1 MDKLFARQ
9 LAKATGPTGE
19 VDIKILGGLVVN
31 AYEQAE
37 RDRRRTDRSIKL
49 MVEELEEASER
60 KIEYVARHDPLTDLP
75 NRVAFSEH
83 LTLTIERVAAQR
95 TQFAIV
101 CIDLDHFKE
110 VNEVFGHAVADRL
123 LQELAAQLK
132 RATPGA
138 FLARLGGDDFN
149 MIVTDGNQPTVTEEF
164 AKQVQELVADGFNID
179 GHVIRLGLSIGIAIY
194 PFDGTDAATLMINGD
209 AALARA
215 KRDGRGSLRF
225 FEAEMDKQQRER
237 RALQHELGSAIEHNQ
252 LKLFYQPQARMDGEV
267 IGFEALL
274 RWEHPIRGRIAP
286 NIFIPL
292 AEDNGMIIPI
302 GEWVLRE
309 ACRQAASWSQP
320 LTVAVNLSPVQFHY
334 SDLPALVL
342 AILVETGLPPHRLEL
357 EITEGVL
364 MSDFARAITILRRLK
379 SLGVSIAM
387 DDFGTGYSSLRY
399 LQAFPF
405 DKIKIDKSFVDQLG
419 ENMQSQAIIRAVIG
433 LAHGLALPVLAEG
446 VETAD
451 QLEFLKRERCD
462 EIQGYLIGRPQP
474 IETYSSTVRR
484 LLSTPDGNGRLTA

>member
-1 MDKLFARQ
+1 MEKLFARQ

-19 VDIKILGGLVVN
+19 VDIKILGSLVVN
-31 AYEQAE
+31 AYAQAE

-49 MVEELEEASER
+49 MVEELEEASEK

-83 LTLTIERVAAQR
+83 LTRTIEQAAGQRV
-95 TQFAIV
+95 QFAIV

-110 VNEVFGHAVADRL
+110 INEVFGHAVADRL
-123 LQELAAQLK
+123 LQELGTQLK
-132 RATPGA
+132 RATAGA

-149 MIVTDGNQPTVTEEF
+149 IIVTDGNQPTVTEEL

-179 GHVIRLGLSIGIAIY
+179 GHVIRIGLSIGIAVY
-194 PFDGTDAATLMINGD
+194 PFDGADAATLMINGD

-225 FEAEMDKQQRER
+225 FEAEMDKAQRER
-237 RALQHELGSAIEHNQ
+237 RALQHELGSAIEHDQ

-274 RWEHPIRGRIAP
+274 RWEHPLRGRIAP
-286 NIFIPL
+286 NTFIPL

-342 AILVETGLPPHRLEL
+342 SILVETGLPPHRLEL

-419 ENMQSQAIIRAVIG
+419 QNMQSQAIIRAVIG

-451 QLEFLKRERCD
+451 QLEFLKREHCD

-474 IETYSSTVRR
+474 IETYSATVRR
-484 LLSTPDGNGRLTA
+484 LLATPAGNGRLTA

>member
-1 MDKLFARQ
+1 MEKLFARQ

-19 VDIKILGGLVVN
+19 VDLKVLGDLVID
-31 AYEQAE
+31 AYAQAE
-37 RDRRRTDRSIKL
+37 RDRRRTDRSIML
-49 MVEELEEASER
+49 MVEELEEVAEK
-60 KIEYVARHDPLTDLP
+60 KIEYVAQHDPLTDLP
-75 NRVAFSEH
+75 NRVAFSEQ
-83 LTLTIERVAAQR
+83 LTRSIEQAGAQQA
-95 TQFAIV
+95 QFAIV

-110 VNEVFGHAVADRL
+110 VNEVFGHAIADQL
-123 LQELAAQLK
+123 LQEFANRL
-132 RATPGA
+132 RTVTGEA

-149 MIVTDGNQPTVTEEF
+149 MIVTGGRQPSATEQL
-164 AKQVQELVADGFNID
+164 AKQIQELVSDAFTID
-179 GHVIRLGLSIGIAIY
+179 GRVVRIGLSIGIAFF
-194 PFDGTDAATLMINGD
+194 PADGADAATLMVNGD

-225 FEAEMDKQQRER
+225 FEAEMDKALRER
-237 RALQHELGSAIEHNQ
+237 RAMQHELGSAIEHNQ
-252 LKLFYQPQARMDGEV
+252 LKLFYQPQARIDGAI

-274 RWEHPIRGRIAP
+274 RWEHPLRGRIPP
-286 NIFIPL
+286 NVFIPL

-320 LTVAVNLSPVQFHY
+320 LSVAVNLSPVQFHY

-342 AILVETGLPPHRLEL
+342 SILVETGLPPHRLEL

-364 MSDFARAITILRRLK
+364 MSDFARAIGILRRLK
-379 SLGVSIAM
+379 SIGVSIAM

-405 DKIKIDKSFVDQLG
+405 DKIKIDKSFVDELG
-419 ENMQSQAIIRAVIG
+419 QNMQSQAIIRAVIG

-446 VETAD
+446 VETTE
-451 QLEFLKRERCD
+451 QLNFLKRERCD

-474 IETYSSTVRR
+474 IETYSAVVRDCLPR
-484 LLSTPDGNGRLTA
+484 RAGQK

>member
-1 MDKLFARQ
+1 MEKLFARQ
-9 LAKATGPTGE
+9 LAKSTGPDGE
-19 VDIKILGGLVVN
+19 VDIKILGSLVVN

-49 MVEELEEASER
+49 MVEELEEASEK

-83 LTLTIERVAAQR
+83 LTRTIEQAATQR
-95 TQFAIV
+95 AQFAIV

-110 VNEVFGHAVADRL
+110 VNEVFGHAIADQL
-123 LQELAAQLK
+123 LQEIGAQLK
-132 RATPGA
+132 RTTAGA

-149 MIVTDGNQPTVTEEF
+149 IIVTDGNQPTVTEEL
-164 AKQVQELVADGFNID
+164 AKQVQELVADGFNIG
-179 GHVIRLGLSIGIAIY
+179 GHLIRIGLSIGIAVF
-194 PFDGTDAATLMINGD
+194 PFDGADAATLMINGD

-237 RALQHELGSAIEHNQ
+237 RALQHELGSAIEHDQ

-274 RWEHPIRGRIAP
+274 RWEHPVRGRIAP
-286 NIFIPL
+286 NTFIPL

-342 AILVETGLPPHRLEL
+342 SILVETGLPPHRLEL

-419 ENMQSQAIIRAVIG
+419 QNMQSQAIIRAVIG

-451 QLEFLKRERCD
+451 QLEFLKREHCD

-474 IETYSSTVRR
+474 IETYSATVRR
-484 LLSTPDGNGRLTA
+484 LLATPAGNGRLTA

>member
-1 MDKLFARQ
+1 MHKLFARQ

-19 VDIKILGGLVVN
+19 VDLKALGALVVDV
-31 AYEQAE
+31 YEQSE

-49 MVEELEEASER
+49 MIEELEAATEK
-60 KIEYVARHDPLTDLP
+60 KIEHVARHDPLTELP

-83 LTLTIERVAAQR
+83 LVRTIERAAAQ
-95 TQFAIV
+95 QSKFAVV

-110 VNEVFGHAVADRL
+110 VNEIFGHAIADRL
-123 LQELAAQLK
+123 LLEFANRLRLATGEAY
-132 RATPGA
+132 
-138 FLARLGGDDFN
+138 LARLGGDDFN
-149 MIVTDGNQPTVTEEF
+149 VIVTDGNQPDATEEL
-164 AKQVQELVADGFNID
+164 AKRIQELVSDGFRID
-179 GHVIRLGLSIGIAIY
+179 GHLIRIGVSIGIAIY
-194 PFDGTDAATLMINGD
+194 PFDGADAATLMINGD
-209 AALARA
+209 AALSSA

-237 RALQHELGSAIEHNQ
+237 RALQHELGSAIEHDQ
-252 LKLFYQPQARMDGEV
+252 LKLFYQPQARIDGEV

-274 RWEHPIRGRIAP
+274 RWEHPLRGRVAP
-286 NIFIPL
+286 NVFIPL
-292 AEDNGMIIPI
+292 AEENGMIIPI

-309 ACRQAASWSQP
+309 ACREAASWSQP

-342 AILVETGLPPHRLEL
+342 SILMETGLAPHRLEL

-364 MSDFARAITILRRLK
+364 MSDFERAIAILRRLK
-379 SLGVSIAM
+379 ALGVSIAM

-405 DKIKIDKSFVDQLG
+405 DKIKIDKSFVDQLDQ
-419 ENMQSQAIIRAVIG
+419 NLQSQAIIRAVIG
-433 LAHGLALPVLAEG
+433 LAHGLKLPVLAEG
-446 VETAD
+446 VESGD
-451 QLEFLKRERCD
+451 QLEFLKRENCD

-474 IETYSSTVRR
+474 IELYSAIVEPADAGEDRVEMA
-484 LLSTPDGNGRLTA
+484 G